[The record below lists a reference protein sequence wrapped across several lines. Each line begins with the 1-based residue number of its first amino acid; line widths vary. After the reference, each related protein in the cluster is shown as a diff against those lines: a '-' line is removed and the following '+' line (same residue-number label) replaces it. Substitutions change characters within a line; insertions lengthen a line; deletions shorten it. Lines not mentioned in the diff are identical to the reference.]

1 MASAQVLPNTAAS
14 SRKQEHL
21 EAGKRRLE
29 EFRKKK
35 AAERT
40 KKAASSGQVHNS
52 DASLNKK
59 QSSEV
64 ENVRVNESDG
74 VSTSD
79 GVGGSV
85 TGTSTLGMRN
95 DKNLNLI
102 SQSSNQGSLAG
113 STFLARNDLNML
125 STSLGEAHSNID
137 ECKRYNASSVTTSA
151 DFSQNNETNKVND
164 IHGIHA
170 VGVDGI
176 PYATTNHQ
184 SVPLRSQESQEFD
197 SNPSQSSLHGVN
209 DNQSNKSNSSLKD
222 YAVTDN
228 FSSYFPSK
236 ITPQNSVDTPLQIKP
251 MNSSTFDSGYS
262 HSLLS
267 GGFSDSFSSKFR
279 ETITSS
285 DNNLPSLHGATMPK
299 YDSTGYEARNSSN
312 HTPIHSLPT
321 ESSSQRSRPSFLDSL
336 NVTRPSLGS
345 PFHQSEQDSSM
356 SNHLESS
363 SNGISGSTY
372 FHKPSEETKSMP
384 LFSNF
389 TTANVHSSLEQ
400 LTTPSVIDND
410 NQGALMTSTREN
422 GMEKQHDYY
431 SSSQNEDFSALEQHI
446 EDLTKEKFSLR
457 RAVEASRTL
466 AESLA
471 TENSTLTD
479 NYNQQRSVVD
489 QLKSDMENLQEDIKA
504 RLVEFEAIKSEYTNA
519 QLECNAADE
528 RAKLL
533 ASEVIGLEEK
543 ALRLRSSE
551 LKLGKQLENAKEEIS
566 SYRKKMSSLDKDRHD
581 LQSTIEALQEEKKM
595 LLSKLR
601 KASGIGKS
609 IESQTSK
616 RDVSTSTDDL
626 ASEDPASNSSNP
638 EINDNAAEASSLSS
652 VTETRHSSFGV
663 STVNIP
669 HDQMR
674 MIENINALISELAL
688 EKEELIKAL
697 TSESSECS
705 RMKEINKELSRKLE
719 VQTQRLELLTA
730 QSMVNENVSAKQP
743 DSRAMYENTPYADE
757 GRGKGVRMDYEALSW
772 WNFKTENQQTSLI
785 GFTLDFCICCHQSLT
800 QLLGWIM
807 KLFPSMQG
815 KESANFNPGS
825 TSNMLTKVY
834 RVAFCSCN
842 LLNPLEVV
850 ICIF

>member
-1 MASAQVLPNTAAS
+1 MASAQVLPNSTAS

-52 DASLNKK
+52 DDSLNKK

-74 VSTSD
+74 VTTSD
-79 GVGGSV
+79 AVGGSV
-85 TGTSTLGMRN
+85 TDTSTLGMRN
-95 DKNLNLI
+95 DKNLNLF

-113 STFLARNDLNML
+113 STFLTRNDLNMS

-137 ECKRYNASSVTTSA
+137 EGKRYNASSVTASA
-151 DFSQNNETNKVND
+151 DFSQNNERNKVND
-164 IHGIHA
+164 IYGIHA

-176 PYATTNHQ
+176 PYVTTNHQ
-184 SVPLRSQESQEFD
+184 SVPLCSQESQEFD
-197 SNPSQSSLHGVN
+197 NHATSSLHGVN

-251 MNSSTFDSGYS
+251 TNSSTFDSGYS

-279 ETITSS
+279 ETVTSS

-321 ESSSQRSRPSFLDSL
+321 ESSSRRSRPSFLDSL

-345 PFHQSEQDSSM
+345 PFHQSEQDSLM
-356 SNHLESS
+356 SNYLESS
-363 SNGISGSTY
+363 SNDISGSAY
-372 FHKPSEETKSMP
+372 FHKPSEETKIMP

-389 TTANVHSSLEQ
+389 TTANVHSSLEP
-400 LTTPSVIDND
+400 LTTPSVVDND
-410 NQGALMTSTREN
+410 NQGALITSTRES
-422 GMEKQHDYY
+422 GMEKKHDYY
-431 SSSQNEDFSALEQHI
+431 SSSQNEDFTALEQVI
-446 EDLTKEKFSLR
+446 S
-457 RAVEASRTL
+457 ASYGHDITFL
-466 AESLA
+466 MP
-471 TENSTLTD
+471 
-479 NYNQQRSVVD
+479 RSVVN
-489 QLKSDMENLQEDIKA
+489 QLKSDMENLHEDIKA
-504 RLVEFEAIKSEYTNA
+504 RLVELEAIKSEYTNA

-551 LKLGKQLENAKEEIS
+551 LKLEKQLENAKEEIS

-609 IESQTSK
+609 IENQTSK
-616 RDVSTSTDDL
+616 RDVSTSTEDL

-663 STVNIP
+663 SPVNIP

-705 RMKEINKELSRKLE
+705 RMKEINMELSRKLE

-730 QSMVNENVSAKQP
+730 QSMVNENISAKQP
-743 DSRAMYENTPYADE
+743 DSRAMYENTSYADE
-757 GRGKGVRMDYEALSW
+757 GDEVVERV
-772 WNFKTENQQTSLI
+772 
-785 GFTLDFCICCHQSLT
+785 
-800 QLLGWIM
+800 LGWIM
-807 KLFPSMQG
+807 KLFPGGPSRRR
-815 KESANFNPGS
+815 
-825 TSNMLTKVY
+825 TSK
-834 RVAFCSCN
+834 
-842 LLNPLEVV
+842 LL
-850 ICIF
+850 

>member
-35 AAERT
+35 AAEWT

-102 SQSSNQGSLAG
+102 SQSSSQGSLAG
-113 STFLARNDLNML
+113 STFLARNDLNMS

-137 ECKRYNASSVTTSA
+137 EGKRYNASSVTTSA

-372 FHKPSEETKSMP
+372 FHKPSEETKI
-384 LFSNF
+384 
-389 TTANVHSSLEQ
+389 V
-400 LTTPSVIDND
+400 DND

-457 RAVEASRTL
+457 RALEASRTL

-543 ALRLRSSE
+543 ALRLRSNE
-551 LKLGKQLENAKEEIS
+551 LKLEKQLENAKEEIS

-757 GRGKGVRMDYEALSW
+757 GDEVVERV
-772 WNFKTENQQTSLI
+772 
-785 GFTLDFCICCHQSLT
+785 
-800 QLLGWIM
+800 LGWIM
-807 KLFPSMQG
+807 KLFPG
-815 KESANFNPGS
+815 G
-825 TSNMLTKVY
+825 TSRRRTSK
-834 RVAFCSCN
+834 
-842 LLNPLEVV
+842 LL
-850 ICIF
+850 

>member
-285 DNNLPSLHGATMPK
+285 DNNLPSLHGATMLK

-372 FHKPSEETKSMP
+372 FHKPSEETKI
-384 LFSNF
+384 
-389 TTANVHSSLEQ
+389 V
-400 LTTPSVIDND
+400 DND

-457 RAVEASRTL
+457 RALEASRTL

-551 LKLGKQLENAKEEIS
+551 LKLEKQLENAKEEIS

-757 GRGKGVRMDYEALSW
+757 GDEVVERV
-772 WNFKTENQQTSLI
+772 
-785 GFTLDFCICCHQSLT
+785 
-800 QLLGWIM
+800 LGWIM
-807 KLFPSMQG
+807 KLFPG
-815 KESANFNPGS
+815 G
-825 TSNMLTKVY
+825 TSRRRTSK
-834 RVAFCSCN
+834 
-842 LLNPLEVV
+842 LL
-850 ICIF
+850 